1 MRLANLNGRATLVL
15 DEGIID
21 VAEASKGQFSSSTDV
36 IVGQLTDLDRW
47 LRSEKPEIGDFTT
60 PVHVALDPGLGPV
73 VSRPSQV
80 FAIGLNYRT
89 HAKEMGFTLP
99 SKPMVFTKFTSS
111 LAGANASFEVAS
123 ERTDY
128 EAELV
133 VVIGKQGRRISTDD
147 ALSHVAGYCVGQ
159 DLSDRELQLAG
170 SPAQFSLGKSYEHY
184 SPLGPWLTS
193 ADEVTNPNRLKISCS
208 LNEVVMQ
215 DASTSD
221 MVFSIAQLVSYLS
234 SVVEVYPGDIIF
246 TGSPDGVGQGRTP
259 PVFLKSGDVLETT
272 IEGLGTIRN
281 SAT

>member
-1 MRLANLNGRATLVL
+1 MRLANLHGRATLVL